1 MASDELQDQ
10 NDRTT
15 GISEQSLEDG
25 HKKSKGKFSLENFID
40 ANKITIA
47 LGLIGVILVGFG
59 VFFAKDDMFTSD
71 SKIEIL
77 DGTSGSEGEDSEI
90 VVEVGGAVEK
100 PAVYKLKDG
109 DRIEDAL
116 IAAGGISADADR
128 TWMEKFVNRAAKLID
143 GQKLYIL
150 STNEQS
156 DVLSAKESGGYQ
168 SGSSGQGS
176 GFQELV
182 NINTATQK
190 ELESLWGIG
199 PVTAKNI
206 IEHRLYSSVEELL
219 NQKIIKRN
227 VYERNKDLLTVY

>member
-1 MASDELQDQ
+1 MG
-10 NDRTT
+10 DR
-15 GISEQSLEDG
+15 DR
-25 HKKSKGKFSLENFID
+25 KSKGKFSFEEFID

-59 VFFAKDDMFTSD
+59 VFFAKDAKLTSK

-100 PAVYKLKDG
+100 PGVYKLKNG

-116 IAAGGISADADR
+116 IASGGISADADR
-128 TWMEKFVNRAAKLID
+128 TWMEKYVNRAAKLID
-143 GQKLYIL
+143 GQKLYIF
-150 STNEQS
+150 SESEQS

-176 GFQELV
+176 GFEKLV
-182 NINTATQK
+182 NINTASAK

-199 PVTAKNI
+199 PVTAQSI

-219 NQKIIKRN
+219 NQKIIKKN
-227 VYERNKDLLTVY
+227 VYERNKDRLSVY